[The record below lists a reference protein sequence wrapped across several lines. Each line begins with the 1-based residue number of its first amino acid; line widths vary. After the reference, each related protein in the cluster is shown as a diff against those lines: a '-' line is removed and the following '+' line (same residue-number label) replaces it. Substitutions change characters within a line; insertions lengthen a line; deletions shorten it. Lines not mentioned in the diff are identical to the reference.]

1 MKFWDASAVLPL
13 CLHEPHTLNLKKL
26 SARDGA
32 VVAWWG
38 TAVECY
44 SALARLRREEA
55 LTSADETQARTV
67 WPHGRK
73 SSRASW

>member
-1 MKFWDASAVLPL
+1 MDEVNRNRLDPVMKRLQTPFLFPQ
-13 CLHEPHTLNLKKL
+13 EPHTLNLKKL

-44 SALARLRREEA
+44 SSLARLRREEA
-55 LTSADETQARTV
+55 LTSEDETQA
-67 WPHGRK
+67 
-73 SSRASW
+73 